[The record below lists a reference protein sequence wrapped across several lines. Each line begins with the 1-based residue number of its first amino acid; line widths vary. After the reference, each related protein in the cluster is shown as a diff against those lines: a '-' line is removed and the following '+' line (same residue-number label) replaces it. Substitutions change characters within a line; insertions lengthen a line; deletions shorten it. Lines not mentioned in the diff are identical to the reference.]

1 MEGLMNHKEVANRVA
16 KALGEDNLVA
26 AAHCATRLRL
36 VVKDTAKIDQVALD
50 DDPDLKGTFEANGQ
64 YQIIVGPGDVN
75 TVYKE
80 LVAITGVGEVS
91 KDELKEVAG
100 KETNPV
106 MKLIKV
112 LSDIFVPLIPALV
125 AGGLLMALNNV
136 LTGAGLFGPQSVVE
150 MYPGIKGFAEIV
162 NLMASAPFAFL
173 PILIGFSA
181 TKRFGGNPYLGA
193 AAGMML
199 VMPSLVNGYGVA
211 EALASHK
218 MPYWDVF
225 GFKIAQAGYQ
235 GQVLPVIGVAWI
247 LATLEKFFHKHL
259 KNAIDFTFTPMLA
272 VIITGFVT
280 FAVVGPVLRTVSN
293 GMTDGLVWLVNT
305 LGGFGYGI
313 FGSVYSAIVLTGLH
327 QSFPAIETTLLADIA
342 KTGGDF
348 IFPIAAAANVAQG
361 AATFAIFF
369 LTKNE
374 KQKAL
379 ASSSAF
385 SAMLGITEPAMFGVN
400 LKLKFPFFI
409 ALGASGIASAFMGFL
424 GVRGA
429 SLGPAGVIGFIAI
442 KAGSHMMFMV
452 GILISFVLAFVATY
466 IYGKNRMAVP
476 ANAET
481 QDTTAQDINTVQ
493 EHATILDEELVA
505 PVAGAAIQLSET
517 KDPVFSSGLM
527 GNGLAIEPTV
537 GEIYAPADGTLT
549 VTNNS
554 KHAYGLLT
562 NKGAEVLLHIGIDT
576 VQMDGDGFETN
587 VNQGQVVKKGDL
599 LGTFDI
605 QKIKD
610 RGYEATVMVIV
621 TNTTSFAQVQG
632 IDNQDVVVGQT
643 IIGTTAPTS
652 DNA

>member
-1 MEGLMNHKEVANRVA
+1 MDHKEVAKRVA
-16 KALGEDNLVA
+16 AALGEDNLVA

-36 VVKDTAKIDQVALD
+36 VVKDTANIDQAALD
-50 DDPDLKGTFEANGQ
+50 DDADLKGTFEANGQ

-91 KDELKEVAG
+91 KDELKDVANT
-100 KETNPV
+100 ETNPL

-136 LTGAGLFGPQSVVE
+136 LTSQGLFGPQSIVE
-150 MYPGIKGFAEIV
+150 MVPGLHGFAEIV

-211 EALASHK
+211 EAIASNK

-280 FAVVGPVLRTVSN
+280 FAVVGPVLRGISN

-305 LGGFGYGI
+305 LGGVGYGI
-313 FGSVYSAIVLTGLH
+313 FGLGYSAIVLTGLH
-327 QSFPAIETTLLADIA
+327 QSFPAIETSLLADIA

-374 KQKAL
+374 KQKGL

-409 ALGASGIASAFMGFL
+409 GLGAAGIASTIMGFA
-424 GVRGA
+424 GVRGV
-429 SLGPAGVIGFIAI
+429 SLGPAGIIGFIAI
-442 KAGSHMMFMV
+442 KPASIPMFML
-452 GILISFVLAFVATY
+452 GIAVSFVLAFLATY
-466 IYGKNRMAVP
+466 IYGKGRMDVP
-476 ANAET
+476 ANVAT
-481 QDTTAQDINTVQ
+481 TGTTAQDINIVKTSEGVL
-493 EHATILDEELVA
+493 AEELFA
-505 PVAGAAIQLSET
+505 PVTGQAIQLSET
-517 KDPVFSSGLM
+517 KDQVFSSGLM
-527 GNGLAIEPTV
+527 GKGIAIEPTV

-549 VTNNS
+549 VTNDS

-562 NKGAEVLLHIGIDT
+562 ANGAEVLLHIGIDT
-576 VQMDGDGFETN
+576 VQMAGDGFSTQ
-587 VNQGQVVKKGDL
+587 VKQGQVVKKGDL
-599 LGTFDI
+599 LGTFNID
-605 QKIKD
+605 KIKAA
-610 RGYEATVMVIV
+610 GYEATVMVIV
-621 TNTTSFAQVQG
+621 TNTMSFAEVQG
-632 IDNQDVVVGQT
+632 IDNQTVTVGQA
-643 IIGTTAPTS
+643 IIQTTAPV
-652 DNA
+652 AK

>member
-1 MEGLMNHKEVANRVA
+1 MDHKEVAKRVA
-16 KALGEDNLVA
+16 AALGEDNLVA

-36 VVKDTAKIDQVALD
+36 VVKDTANIDQAALD
-50 DDPDLKGTFEANGQ
+50 DDADLKGTFEANGQ

-91 KDELKEVAG
+91 KDELKDVANT
-100 KETNPV
+100 ETNPL

-136 LTGAGLFGPQSVVE
+136 LTSQGLFGPQSIVE
-150 MYPGIKGFAEIV
+150 MVPGIQGFAEIV

-211 EALASHK
+211 EAIASNK

-280 FAVVGPVLRTVSN
+280 FAVVGPVLRGISN

-305 LGGFGYGI
+305 LGGVGYGI
-313 FGSVYSAIVLTGLH
+313 FGLGYSAIVLTGLH
-327 QSFPAIETTLLADIA
+327 QSFPAIETSLLADIA

-374 KQKAL
+374 KQKGL

-409 ALGASGIASAFMGFL
+409 GLGAAGIASTIMGFA
-424 GVRGA
+424 GVRGV
-429 SLGPAGVIGFIAI
+429 SLGPAGIIGFIAI
-442 KAGSHMMFMV
+442 KPASIPMFML
-452 GILISFVLAFVATY
+452 GIAVSFVLAFLATY
-466 IYGKNRMAVP
+466 IYGKGRMDVP
-476 ANAET
+476 ANVAT
-481 QDTTAQDINTVQ
+481 TGTTAQDINIVKTSEGVL
-493 EHATILDEELVA
+493 AEELFA
-505 PVAGAAIQLSET
+505 PVTGQAIQLSET
-517 KDPVFSSGLM
+517 KDQVFSSGLM
-527 GNGLAIEPTV
+527 GKGIAIEPTV

-549 VTNNS
+549 VTNDS

-562 NKGAEVLLHIGIDT
+562 TNGTEVLLHIGIDT
-576 VQMDGDGFETN
+576 VQMAGDGFSTQ
-587 VNQGQVVKKGDL
+587 VKQGQVVKKGDL
-599 LGTFDI
+599 LGTFNID
-605 QKIKD
+605 KIKAA
-610 RGYEATVMVIV
+610 GYEATVMVIV
-621 TNTTSFAQVQG
+621 TNTMSFAEVQG
-632 IDNQDVVVGQT
+632 IDNQTVTVGQA
-643 IIGTTAPTS
+643 IIQTTAPV
-652 DNA
+652 AK

>member
-1 MEGLMNHKEVANRVA
+1 MDHKEVAKRVA
-16 KALGEDNLVA
+16 AALGEDNLIA

-36 VVKDTAKIDQVALD
+36 VVKDTANIDQAALD
-50 DDPDLKGTFEANGQ
+50 DDADLKGTFEANGQ

-91 KDELKEVAG
+91 KDELKDVANT
-100 KETNPV
+100 ETNPL

-136 LTGAGLFGPQSVVE
+136 LTGQGLFGPQSIVE
-150 MYPGIKGFAEIV
+150 MVPGIQGFAEIV

-199 VMPSLVNGYGVA
+199 VMPSLVNGYGVL
-211 EALASHK
+211 EAIASNK

-280 FAVVGPVLRTVSN
+280 FAVVGPVLRGISN

-305 LGGFGYGI
+305 LGGVGYGI
-313 FGSVYSAIVLTGLH
+313 FGLGYSAIVLTGLH
-327 QSFPAIETTLLADIA
+327 QSFPAIETSLLADIA

-374 KQKAL
+374 KQKGL

-409 ALGASGIASAFMGFL
+409 GLGAAGIASTIMGFA
-424 GVRGA
+424 GVRGV
-429 SLGPAGVIGFIAI
+429 SLGPAGIIGFIAI
-442 KAGSHMMFMV
+442 KPASIPMFML
-452 GILISFVLAFVATY
+452 GIAVSFVLAFLATY
-466 IYGKNRMAVP
+466 IYGKGRMDVP
-476 ANAET
+476 ANVAT
-481 QDTTAQDINTVQ
+481 TGTTAQDINIVKTSEGVL
-493 EHATILDEELVA
+493 AEELFA
-505 PVAGAAIQLSET
+505 PVTGQAIQLSET
-517 KDPVFSSGLM
+517 KDQVFSSGLM
-527 GNGLAIEPTV
+527 GKGIAIEPTV

-549 VTNNS
+549 VTNDS

-562 NKGAEVLLHIGIDT
+562 ANGAEVLLHIGIDT
-576 VQMDGDGFETN
+576 VQMAGDGFSTQ
-587 VNQGQVVKKGDL
+587 VKQGQVVKKGDL
-599 LGTFDI
+599 LGTFNID
-605 QKIKD
+605 KIKAA
-610 RGYEATVMVIV
+610 GYEATVMVIV
-621 TNTTSFAQVQG
+621 TNTMSFAEVQG
-632 IDNQDVVVGQT
+632 IDNQTVTVGQA
-643 IIGTTAPTS
+643 IIQTTAPV
-652 DNA
+652 AK

>member
-1 MEGLMNHKEVANRVA
+1 MDHKEVAKRVA
-16 KALGEDNLVA
+16 AALGEDNLIA

-36 VVKDTAKIDQVALD
+36 VVKDTAKIDQAALD
-50 DDPDLKGTFEANGQ
+50 DDADLKGTFEANGQ

-91 KDELKEVAG
+91 KDELKDVADT
-100 KETNPV
+100 ETNPI
-106 MKLIKV
+106 MKLIKI

-136 LTGAGLFGPQSVVE
+136 LTGQGLFGPQSIVE
-150 MYPGIKGFAEIV
+150 MVPGIKGFAEIV

-211 EALASHK
+211 EAIATNK

-225 GFKIAQAGYQ
+225 GFQIAQAGYQ

-305 LGGFGYGI
+305 LGGVGYGI
-313 FGSVYSAIVLTGLH
+313 FGLGYSAIVLTGLH
-327 QSFPAIETTLLADIA
+327 QSFPAIETSLLADIA

-374 KQKAL
+374 KQKGL

-409 ALGASGIASAFMGFL
+409 GLGAAGIASTIMGFS
-424 GVRGA
+424 GVRGV
-429 SLGPAGVIGFIAI
+429 SLGPAGIIGFIAI
-442 KAGSHMMFMV
+442 KPASIPMFML
-452 GILISFVLAFVATY
+452 GIVVSFVLAFLATY
-466 IYGKNRMAVP
+466 VYGRGRMDVP
-476 ANAET
+476 ANVAST
-481 QDTTAQDINTVQ
+481 GTTAQEINIVKTSEGVS
-493 EHATILDEELVA
+493 DEALYA
-505 PVAGAAIQLSET
+505 PLTGQAIQLSET
-517 KDPVFSSGLM
+517 KDQVFSSELM
-527 GNGLAIEPTV
+527 GKGIAIEPTI

-549 VTNNS
+549 VTNDS

-562 NKGAEVLLHIGIDT
+562 NNGAEVLLHIGIDT
-576 VQMDGDGFETN
+576 VQMAGEGFSTQ
-587 VNQGQVVKKGDL
+587 VKQGQVVKKGDL

-605 QKIKD
+605 SKIKAA
-610 RGYEATVMVIV
+610 GYEATVMIIV
-621 TNTTSFAQVQG
+621 TNTMSFAEVQG
-632 IDNQDVVVGQT
+632 IDNQTVTVGQAV
-643 IIGTTAPTS
+643 IQTTAPVTK
-652 DNA
+652 

>member
-1 MEGLMNHKEVANRVA
+1 MDHKEVAKRVA
-16 KALGEDNLVA
+16 AALGEDNLIA

-36 VVKDTAKIDQVALD
+36 VVKDTAKIDQAALD
-50 DDPDLKGTFEANGQ
+50 DDADLKGTFEANGQ

-91 KDELKEVAG
+91 KDELKDVADT
-100 KETNPV
+100 ETNPI
-106 MKLIKV
+106 MKLIKI

-136 LTGAGLFGPQSVVE
+136 LTGQGLFGPQSIVE
-150 MYPGIKGFAEIV
+150 MVPGIKGFAEIV

-211 EALASHK
+211 EAIATNK

-225 GFKIAQAGYQ
+225 GFQIAQAGYQ

-305 LGGFGYGI
+305 LGGVGYGI
-313 FGSVYSAIVLTGLH
+313 FGLGYSAIVLTGLH
-327 QSFPAIETTLLADIA
+327 QSFPAIETSLLADIA

-374 KQKAL
+374 KQKGL

-409 ALGASGIASAFMGFL
+409 GLGAAGIASTIMGFA
-424 GVRGA
+424 GVRGV
-429 SLGPAGVIGFIAI
+429 SLGPAGIIGFIAI
-442 KAGSHMMFMV
+442 KPASIPMFML
-452 GILISFVLAFVATY
+452 GIVVSFVLAFLATY
-466 IYGKNRMAVP
+466 VYGRGRMDVP
-476 ANAET
+476 ANVAST
-481 QDTTAQDINTVQ
+481 GTTAQEINIVKTSEGVS
-493 EHATILDEELVA
+493 DEALYA
-505 PVAGAAIQLSET
+505 PVTGQAIQLSET
-517 KDPVFSSGLM
+517 KDQVFSSELM
-527 GNGLAIEPTV
+527 GKGIAIEPTI

-549 VTNNS
+549 VTNDS

-562 NKGAEVLLHIGIDT
+562 NNGAEVLLHIGIDT
-576 VQMDGDGFETN
+576 VQMAGEGFSTQ
-587 VNQGQVVKKGDL
+587 VKQGQVVKKGDL

-605 QKIKD
+605 SKIKAA
-610 RGYEATVMVIV
+610 GYEATVMIIV
-621 TNTTSFAQVQG
+621 TNTMSFAEIQG
-632 IDNQDVVVGQT
+632 IDNQTVTVGQAV
-643 IIGTTAPTS
+643 IQTTAPVTK
-652 DNA
+652 

>member
-1 MEGLMNHKEVANRVA
+1 MDHKEVAKRVA
-16 KALGEDNLVA
+16 AALGEDNLIA

-36 VVKDTAKIDQVALD
+36 VVKDTAKIDQATLD
-50 DDPDLKGTFEANGQ
+50 DDADLKGTFEANGQ

-91 KDELKEVAG
+91 KDELKDVADT
-100 KETNPV
+100 ETNPI
-106 MKLIKV
+106 MKLIKI

-136 LTGAGLFGPQSVVE
+136 LTGQGLFGPQSIVE
-150 MYPGIKGFAEIV
+150 MVPGIKGFAEIV

-211 EALASHK
+211 EAIATNK

-225 GFKIAQAGYQ
+225 GFQIAQAGYQ

-305 LGGFGYGI
+305 LGGVGYGI
-313 FGSVYSAIVLTGLH
+313 FGLGYSAIVLTGLH
-327 QSFPAIETTLLADIA
+327 QSFPAIETSLLADIA

-374 KQKAL
+374 KQKGL

-409 ALGASGIASAFMGFL
+409 GLGAAGIASTIMGFA
-424 GVRGA
+424 GVRGV
-429 SLGPAGVIGFIAI
+429 SLGPAGIIGFIAI
-442 KAGSHMMFMV
+442 KPASIPMFML
-452 GILISFVLAFVATY
+452 GIVVSFVLAFLATY
-466 IYGKNRMAVP
+466 VYGRGRMDVP
-476 ANAET
+476 ANVAST
-481 QDTTAQDINTVQ
+481 GTTAQEINIVKTSEGVS
-493 EHATILDEELVA
+493 DEALYA
-505 PVAGAAIQLSET
+505 PVTGQAIQLSET
-517 KDPVFSSGLM
+517 KDQVFSSELM
-527 GNGLAIEPTV
+527 GKGIAIEPTI

-549 VTNNS
+549 VTNDS

-562 NKGAEVLLHIGIDT
+562 NNGAEVLLHIGIDT
-576 VQMDGDGFETN
+576 VQMAGEGFSTQ
-587 VNQGQVVKKGDL
+587 VKQGQVVKKGDL

-605 QKIKD
+605 SKIKAA
-610 RGYEATVMVIV
+610 GYEATVMIIV
-621 TNTTSFAQVQG
+621 TNTMSFAEIQG
-632 IDNQDVVVGQT
+632 IDNQTVTVGQAV
-643 IIGTTAPTS
+643 IQTTAPVTK
-652 DNA
+652 

>member
-1 MEGLMNHKEVANRVA
+1 MDHKEVAKRVA
-16 KALGEDNLVA
+16 AALGEDNLVA

-36 VVKDTAKIDQVALD
+36 VVKDTANIDQAALD
-50 DDPDLKGTFEANGQ
+50 DDADLKGTFEANGQ

-91 KDELKEVAG
+91 KDELKDVANT
-100 KETNPV
+100 ETNPL

-136 LTGAGLFGPQSVVE
+136 LTGQGLFGPQSIVE
-150 MYPGIKGFAEIV
+150 MVPGIQGFAEIV

-211 EALASHK
+211 EAIASNK

-280 FAVVGPVLRTVSN
+280 FAVVGPVLRGISN

-305 LGGFGYGI
+305 LGGVGYGI
-313 FGSVYSAIVLTGLH
+313 FGLGYSAIVLTGLH
-327 QSFPAIETTLLADIA
+327 QSFPAIETSLLADIA

-374 KQKAL
+374 KQKGL
-379 ASSSAF
+379 ASYSAF

-409 ALGASGIASAFMGFL
+409 GLGAAGIASTIMGFA
-424 GVRGA
+424 GVRGV
-429 SLGPAGVIGFIAI
+429 SLGPAGIIGFIAI
-442 KAGSHMMFMV
+442 KPASIPMFML
-452 GILISFVLAFVATY
+452 GIAVSFVLAFLATY
-466 IYGKNRMAVP
+466 IYGKGRMDVP
-476 ANAET
+476 ANVAT
-481 QDTTAQDINTVQ
+481 TGTTAQDINIVKTSEGVL
-493 EHATILDEELVA
+493 AEELFA
-505 PVAGAAIQLSET
+505 PVTGQAIQLSET
-517 KDPVFSSGLM
+517 KDQVFSSGLM
-527 GNGLAIEPTV
+527 GKGIAIEPTV

-549 VTNNS
+549 VTNDS

-562 NKGAEVLLHIGIDT
+562 ANGAEVLLHIGIDT
-576 VQMDGDGFETN
+576 VQMAGDGFSTQ
-587 VNQGQVVKKGDL
+587 VKQGQVVKKGDL
-599 LGTFDI
+599 LGTFNID
-605 QKIKD
+605 KIKAA
-610 RGYEATVMVIV
+610 GYEATVMVIV
-621 TNTTSFAQVQG
+621 TNTMSFAEVQG
-632 IDNQDVVVGQT
+632 IDNQTVTVGQA
-643 IIGTTAPTS
+643 IIQTTAPV
-652 DNA
+652 AK

>member
-1 MEGLMNHKEVANRVA
+1 MDHKEVAKRVA
-16 KALGEDNLVA
+16 AALGEDNLVA

-36 VVKDTAKIDQVALD
+36 VVKDTANIDQAALD
-50 DDPDLKGTFEANGQ
+50 DDADLKGTFEANGQ

-91 KDELKEVAG
+91 KDELKDVANT
-100 KETNPV
+100 ETNPL

-136 LTGAGLFGPQSVVE
+136 LTSQGLFGPQSIVE
-150 MYPGIKGFAEIV
+150 MVPGIQGFAEIV

-199 VMPSLVNGYGVA
+199 VMPSLVNGYGVL
-211 EALASHK
+211 EAIASNK

-280 FAVVGPVLRTVSN
+280 FAVVGPVLRGISN

-305 LGGFGYGI
+305 LGGVGYGI
-313 FGSVYSAIVLTGLH
+313 FGLGYSAIVLTGLH
-327 QSFPAIETTLLADIA
+327 QSFPAIETSLLADIA

-374 KQKAL
+374 KQKGL

-409 ALGASGIASAFMGFL
+409 GLGAAGIASTIMGFA
-424 GVRGA
+424 GVRGV
-429 SLGPAGVIGFIAI
+429 SLGPAGIIGFIAI
-442 KAGSHMMFMV
+442 KPASIPMFML
-452 GILISFVLAFVATY
+452 GIAVSFVLAFLATY
-466 IYGKNRMAVP
+466 IYGKGRMDVP
-476 ANAET
+476 ANVAT
-481 QDTTAQDINTVQ
+481 TGTTAQDINIVKTSEGVL
-493 EHATILDEELVA
+493 AEELFA
-505 PVAGAAIQLSET
+505 PVTGQAIQLSET
-517 KDPVFSSGLM
+517 KDQVFSSGLM
-527 GNGLAIEPTV
+527 GKGIAIEPTV

-549 VTNNS
+549 VTNDS

-562 NKGAEVLLHIGIDT
+562 TNGAEVLLHIGIDT
-576 VQMDGDGFETN
+576 VQMAGDGFSTQ
-587 VNQGQVVKKGDL
+587 VKQGQVVKKGDL
-599 LGTFDI
+599 LGTFNID
-605 QKIKD
+605 KIKAA
-610 RGYEATVMVIV
+610 GYEATVMVIV
-621 TNTTSFAQVQG
+621 TNTMSFAEVQG
-632 IDNQDVVVGQT
+632 IDNQTVTVGQA
-643 IIGTTAPTS
+643 IIQTTAPV
-652 DNA
+652 AK

>member
-1 MEGLMNHKEVANRVA
+1 MDHKEVAKRVA
-16 KALGEDNLVA
+16 AALGEDNLVA

-36 VVKDTAKIDQVALD
+36 VVKDTANIDQAALD
-50 DDPDLKGTFEANGQ
+50 DDADLKGTFEANGQ

-91 KDELKEVAG
+91 KDELKDVANT
-100 KETNPV
+100 ETNPL

-136 LTGAGLFGPQSVVE
+136 LTGQGLFGPQSIVE
-150 MYPGIKGFAEIV
+150 MVPGIQGFAEIV

-211 EALASHK
+211 EAIASNK

-280 FAVVGPVLRTVSN
+280 FAVVGPVLRGISN

-305 LGGFGYGI
+305 LGGVGYGI
-313 FGSVYSAIVLTGLH
+313 FGLGYSAIVLTGLH
-327 QSFPAIETTLLADIA
+327 QSFPAIETSLLADIA

-374 KQKAL
+374 KQKGL

-409 ALGASGIASAFMGFL
+409 GLGAAGIASTIMGFA
-424 GVRGA
+424 GVRGV
-429 SLGPAGVIGFIAI
+429 SLGPAGIIGFIAI
-442 KAGSHMMFMV
+442 KPASIPMFML
-452 GILISFVLAFVATY
+452 GIAVSFVLAFLATY
-466 IYGKNRMAVP
+466 IYGKGRMDVP
-476 ANAET
+476 ANVAT
-481 QDTTAQDINTVQ
+481 TGTTAQDINIVKTSEGVL
-493 EHATILDEELVA
+493 AEELFA
-505 PVAGAAIQLSET
+505 PVTGQAIQLSET
-517 KDPVFSSGLM
+517 KDQVFSSGLM
-527 GNGLAIEPTV
+527 GKGIAIEPTV
-537 GEIYAPADGTLT
+537 GEIYAPADGILT
-549 VTNNS
+549 VTNDS

-562 NKGAEVLLHIGIDT
+562 TNGAEVLLHIGIDT
-576 VQMDGDGFETN
+576 VQMAGDGFSTQ
-587 VNQGQVVKKGDL
+587 VKQGQVVKKGDL
-599 LGTFDI
+599 LGTFNID
-605 QKIKD
+605 KIKAA
-610 RGYEATVMVIV
+610 GYEATVMVIV
-621 TNTTSFAQVQG
+621 TNTMSFAEVQG
-632 IDNQDVVVGQT
+632 IDNQTVTVGQA
-643 IIGTTAPTS
+643 IIQTTAPV
-652 DNA
+652 AK

>member
-1 MEGLMNHKEVANRVA
+1 MDHKEVAKRVA
-16 KALGEDNLVA
+16 TALGEDNLIA

-36 VVKDTAKIDQVALD
+36 VVKDTAKIDQAALD
-50 DDPDLKGTFEANGQ
+50 DDADLKGTFEANGQ

-91 KDELKEVAG
+91 KDELKDVADT
-100 KETNPV
+100 ETNPI
-106 MKLIKV
+106 MKLIKI

-136 LTGAGLFGPQSVVE
+136 LTGQGLFGPQSIVE
-150 MYPGIKGFAEIV
+150 MVPGIKGFAEIV

-211 EALASHK
+211 EAIATNK

-225 GFKIAQAGYQ
+225 GFQIAQAGYQ

-305 LGGFGYGI
+305 LGGVGYGI
-313 FGSVYSAIVLTGLH
+313 FGLGYSAIVLTGLH
-327 QSFPAIETTLLADIA
+327 QSFPAIETSLLADIA

-374 KQKAL
+374 KQKGL

-409 ALGASGIASAFMGFL
+409 GLGAAGIASTIMGFS
-424 GVRGA
+424 GVRGV
-429 SLGPAGVIGFIAI
+429 SLGPAGIIGFIAI
-442 KAGSHMMFMV
+442 KPASIPMFML
-452 GILISFVLAFVATY
+452 GIVVSFVLAFLATY
-466 IYGKNRMAVP
+466 VYGRGRMDVP
-476 ANAET
+476 ANVAST
-481 QDTTAQDINTVQ
+481 GTTAQEINIVKTSEGVS
-493 EHATILDEELVA
+493 DEALYA
-505 PVAGAAIQLSET
+505 PVTGQAIQLSET
-517 KDPVFSSGLM
+517 KDQVFSSELM
-527 GNGLAIEPTV
+527 GKGIAIEPTI

-549 VTNNS
+549 VTNDS

-562 NKGAEVLLHIGIDT
+562 NNGAEVLLHIGIDT
-576 VQMDGDGFETN
+576 VQMAGEGFSTQ
-587 VNQGQVVKKGDL
+587 VKQGQVVKKGDL

-605 QKIKD
+605 SKIKAA
-610 RGYEATVMVIV
+610 GYEATVMIIV
-621 TNTTSFAQVQG
+621 TNTMSFAEVQG
-632 IDNQDVVVGQT
+632 IDNQTVTVGQAV
-643 IIGTTAPTS
+643 IQTTAPVTK
-652 DNA
+652 

>member
-1 MEGLMNHKEVANRVA
+1 MDHKEVAKRVA
-16 KALGEDNLVA
+16 AALGEDNLIA

-36 VVKDTAKIDQVALD
+36 VVKDTAKIDQAALD
-50 DDPDLKGTFEANGQ
+50 DDADLKGTFEANGQ

-91 KDELKEVAG
+91 KDELKDVADT
-100 KETNPV
+100 ETNPI
-106 MKLIKV
+106 MKLIKI

-136 LTGAGLFGPQSVVE
+136 LTGQGLFGPQSIVE
-150 MYPGIKGFAEIV
+150 MVPGIKGFAEIV

-211 EALASHK
+211 EAIATNK

-225 GFKIAQAGYQ
+225 GFQIAQAGYQ

-305 LGGFGYGI
+305 LGGVGYGI
-313 FGSVYSAIVLTGLH
+313 FGLGYSAIVLTGLH
-327 QSFPAIETTLLADIA
+327 QSFPAIETSLLADIA

-374 KQKAL
+374 KQKGL

-409 ALGASGIASAFMGFL
+409 GLGAAGIASTIMGFA
-424 GVRGA
+424 GVRGV
-429 SLGPAGVIGFIAI
+429 SLGPAGIIGFIAI
-442 KAGSHMMFMV
+442 KPASIPMFML
-452 GILISFVLAFVATY
+452 GIVVSFVLAFLATY
-466 IYGKNRMAVP
+466 VYGRGRMDVP
-476 ANAET
+476 ANVAST
-481 QDTTAQDINTVQ
+481 GTTAQEINIVKTSEGVS
-493 EHATILDEELVA
+493 DEALYA
-505 PVAGAAIQLSET
+505 PVTGQAIQLSET
-517 KDPVFSSGLM
+517 KDQVFSSELM
-527 GNGLAIEPTV
+527 GKGIAIEPTI
-537 GEIYAPADGTLT
+537 GEIYAPADGILT
-549 VTNNS
+549 VTNDS

-562 NKGAEVLLHIGIDT
+562 NNGAEVLLHIGIDT
-576 VQMDGDGFETN
+576 VQMAGEGFSTQ
-587 VNQGQVVKKGDL
+587 VKQGQVVKKGDL

-605 QKIKD
+605 SKIKAA
-610 RGYEATVMVIV
+610 GYEATVMIIV
-621 TNTTSFAQVQG
+621 TNTMSFAEVQG
-632 IDNQDVVVGQT
+632 IDNQTVTVGQAV
-643 IIGTTAPTS
+643 IQTTAPVTK
-652 DNA
+652 

>member
-1 MEGLMNHKEVANRVA
+1 MDHKEVAKRVA
-16 KALGEDNLVA
+16 AALGEDNLIA

-36 VVKDTAKIDQVALD
+36 VVKDTAKIDQAALD
-50 DDPDLKGTFEANGQ
+50 DDADLKGTFEANGQ

-91 KDELKEVAG
+91 KDELKDVADT
-100 KETNPV
+100 ETNPI
-106 MKLIKV
+106 MKLIKI

-136 LTGAGLFGPQSVVE
+136 LTGQGLFGPQSIVE
-150 MYPGIKGFAEIV
+150 MVPGIKGFAEIV
-162 NLMASAPFAFL
+162 NLMASVPFAFL

-211 EALASHK
+211 EAIATNK

-225 GFKIAQAGYQ
+225 GFQIAQAGYQ

-305 LGGFGYGI
+305 LGGVGYGI
-313 FGSVYSAIVLTGLH
+313 FGLGYSAIVLTGLH
-327 QSFPAIETTLLADIA
+327 QSFPAIETSLLADIA

-374 KQKAL
+374 KQKGL

-409 ALGASGIASAFMGFL
+409 GLGAAGIASTIMGFA
-424 GVRGA
+424 GVRGV
-429 SLGPAGVIGFIAI
+429 SLGPVGIIGFIAI
-442 KAGSHMMFMV
+442 KPASIPMFML
-452 GILISFVLAFVATY
+452 GIVVSFVLAFLATY
-466 IYGKNRMAVP
+466 VYGRGRMDVP
-476 ANAET
+476 ANVAST
-481 QDTTAQDINTVQ
+481 GTTAQEINIVKTSEGVS
-493 EHATILDEELVA
+493 DEALYA
-505 PVAGAAIQLSET
+505 PVTGQAIQLSET
-517 KDPVFSSGLM
+517 KDQVFSSELM
-527 GNGLAIEPTV
+527 GKGIAIEPTI
-537 GEIYAPADGTLT
+537 GEIYAPADGTLI
-549 VTNNS
+549 VTNDS
-554 KHAYGLLT
+554 KHAYGFLT
-562 NKGAEVLLHIGIDT
+562 NNGAEVLLHIGIDT
-576 VQMDGDGFETN
+576 VQMAGEGFSTQ
-587 VNQGQVVKKGDL
+587 VKQGQVVKKGDL

-605 QKIKD
+605 SKIKAD
-610 RGYEATVMVIV
+610 GYEATVMVIV
-621 TNTTSFAQVQG
+621 TNTMSFAEVQG
-632 IDNQDVVVGQT
+632 IDNQTVTVGQAV
-643 IIGTTAPTS
+643 IQTTAPVTK
-652 DNA
+652 

>member
-1 MEGLMNHKEVANRVA
+1 MDHKEVAKRVA
-16 KALGEDNLVA
+16 AALGEDNLVA
-26 AAHCATRLRL
+26 AAHSATRLRL
-36 VVKDTAKIDQVALD
+36 VVKDTANIDQAALD
-50 DDPDLKGTFEANGQ
+50 DDADLKGTFEANGQ

-91 KDELKEVAG
+91 KDELKDVANT
-100 KETNPV
+100 ETNPL

-136 LTGAGLFGPQSVVE
+136 LTGQGLFGPQSIVE
-150 MYPGIKGFAEIV
+150 MVPGIQGFAEIV

-211 EALASHK
+211 EAIASNK

-280 FAVVGPVLRTVSN
+280 FAVVGPVLRGISN

-305 LGGFGYGI
+305 LGGVGYGI
-313 FGSVYSAIVLTGLH
+313 FGLGYSAIVLTGLH
-327 QSFPAIETTLLADIA
+327 QSFPAIETSLLADIA

-374 KQKAL
+374 KQKGL

-409 ALGASGIASAFMGFL
+409 GLGAAGIASTIMGFA
-424 GVRGA
+424 GVRGV
-429 SLGPAGVIGFIAI
+429 SLGPAGIIGFIAI
-442 KAGSHMMFMV
+442 KPASIPMFML
-452 GILISFVLAFVATY
+452 GIAVSFVLAFLATY
-466 IYGKNRMAVP
+466 IYGKGRMDVP
-476 ANAET
+476 ANVAT
-481 QDTTAQDINTVQ
+481 TGTTAQDINIVKTSEGVL
-493 EHATILDEELVA
+493 AEELFA
-505 PVAGAAIQLSET
+505 PVTGQAIQLSET
-517 KDPVFSSGLM
+517 KDQVFSSGLM
-527 GNGLAIEPTV
+527 GKGIAIEPTV

-549 VTNNS
+549 VTNDS

-562 NKGAEVLLHIGIDT
+562 ANGAEVLLHIGIDT
-576 VQMDGDGFETN
+576 VQMAGDGFSTQ
-587 VNQGQVVKKGDL
+587 VKQGQVVKKGDL
-599 LGTFDI
+599 LGTFNID
-605 QKIKD
+605 KIKAA
-610 RGYEATVMVIV
+610 GYEATVMVIV
-621 TNTTSFAQVQG
+621 TNTMSFAEVQG
-632 IDNQDVVVGQT
+632 IDNQTVTVGQA
-643 IIGTTAPTS
+643 IIQTTAPV
-652 DNA
+652 AK

>member
-1 MEGLMNHKEVANRVA
+1 MDHKEVAKRVA
-16 KALGEDNLVA
+16 AALGEDNLVA

-36 VVKDTAKIDQVALD
+36 VVKDTANIDQAALD
-50 DDPDLKGTFEANGQ
+50 DDADLKGTFEANGQ

-91 KDELKEVAG
+91 KDELKDVANT
-100 KETNPV
+100 ETNPL

-112 LSDIFVPLIPALV
+112 LSDIFVPLIPALL

-136 LTGAGLFGPQSVVE
+136 LTGQGLFGPQSIVE
-150 MYPGIKGFAEIV
+150 MVPGIQGFAEIV

-211 EALASHK
+211 EAIASNK

-280 FAVVGPVLRTVSN
+280 FAVVGPVLRGISN

-305 LGGFGYGI
+305 LGGVGYGI
-313 FGSVYSAIVLTGLH
+313 FGLGYSAIVLTGLH
-327 QSFPAIETTLLADIA
+327 QSFPAIETSLLADIA

-374 KQKAL
+374 KHKGL

-409 ALGASGIASAFMGFL
+409 GLGAAGIASTIMGFA
-424 GVRGA
+424 GVRGV
-429 SLGPAGVIGFIAI
+429 SLGPAGIIGFIAI
-442 KAGSHMMFMV
+442 KPASIPMFML
-452 GILISFVLAFVATY
+452 GIAVSFVLAFLATY
-466 IYGKNRMAVP
+466 IYGKGRMDVP
-476 ANAET
+476 ANVAT
-481 QDTTAQDINTVQ
+481 TGTTAQDINIVKTSEGVL
-493 EHATILDEELVA
+493 AEELFA
-505 PVAGAAIQLSET
+505 PVTGQAIQLSET
-517 KDPVFSSGLM
+517 KDQVFSSGLM
-527 GNGLAIEPTV
+527 GKGIAIEPTV

-549 VTNNS
+549 VTNDS

-562 NKGAEVLLHIGIDT
+562 ANGAEVLLHIGIDT
-576 VQMDGDGFETN
+576 VQMAGDGFSTQ
-587 VNQGQVVKKGDL
+587 VKQGQVVKKGDL
-599 LGTFDI
+599 LGTFNID
-605 QKIKD
+605 KIKAA
-610 RGYEATVMVIV
+610 GYEATVMVIV
-621 TNTTSFAQVQG
+621 TNTMSFAEVQG
-632 IDNQDVVVGQT
+632 IDNQTVTVGQA
-643 IIGTTAPTS
+643 IIQTTAPV
-652 DNA
+652 AK

>member
-1 MEGLMNHKEVANRVA
+1 MDHKEVARRVA
-16 KALGEDNLVA
+16 AALGEDNLVA

-36 VVKDTAKIDQVALD
+36 VVKDTANIDQAALD
-50 DDPDLKGTFEANGQ
+50 DDADLKGTFEANGQ

-91 KDELKEVAG
+91 KDELKDVANT
-100 KETNPV
+100 ETNPL

-136 LTGAGLFGPQSVVE
+136 LTGQGLFGPQSIVE
-150 MYPGIKGFAEIV
+150 MVPGIQGFAEIV

-211 EALASHK
+211 EAIASNK

-280 FAVVGPVLRTVSN
+280 FAVVGPVLRGISN

-305 LGGFGYGI
+305 LGGVGYGI
-313 FGSVYSAIVLTGLH
+313 FGLGYSAIVLTGLH
-327 QSFPAIETTLLADIA
+327 QSFPAIETSLLADIA

-374 KQKAL
+374 KQKGL

-409 ALGASGIASAFMGFL
+409 GLGAAGIASTIMGFA
-424 GVRGA
+424 GVRGV
-429 SLGPAGVIGFIAI
+429 SLGPAGIIGFIAI
-442 KAGSHMMFMV
+442 KPASIPMFML
-452 GILISFVLAFVATY
+452 GIAVSFVLAFLATY
-466 IYGKNRMAVP
+466 IYGKGRMDVP
-476 ANAET
+476 ANVAT
-481 QDTTAQDINTVQ
+481 TGTTAQDINIVKTSEGVL
-493 EHATILDEELVA
+493 AEELFA
-505 PVAGAAIQLSET
+505 PVTGQAIQLSET
-517 KDPVFSSGLM
+517 KDQVFSSGLM
-527 GNGLAIEPTV
+527 GKGIAIEPTV

-549 VTNNS
+549 VTNDS

-562 NKGAEVLLHIGIDT
+562 ANGAEVLLHIGIDT
-576 VQMDGDGFETN
+576 VQMAGDGFSTQ
-587 VNQGQVVKKGDL
+587 VKQGQVVKKGDL
-599 LGTFDI
+599 LGTFNID
-605 QKIKD
+605 KIKAA
-610 RGYEATVMVIV
+610 GYEATVMVIV
-621 TNTTSFAQVQG
+621 TNTMSFAEVQG
-632 IDNQDVVVGQT
+632 IDNQTVTVGQA
-643 IIGTTAPTS
+643 IIQTTAPV
-652 DNA
+652 AK

>member
-1 MEGLMNHKEVANRVA
+1 MDHKEVAKRVA
-16 KALGEDNLVA
+16 AALGEDNLIA

-36 VVKDTAKIDQVALD
+36 VVKDTAKIDQAALD
-50 DDPDLKGTFEANGQ
+50 DDADLKGTFEANGQ

-91 KDELKEVAG
+91 KDELKDVADT
-100 KETNPV
+100 ETNPI
-106 MKLIKV
+106 MKLIKI

-136 LTGAGLFGPQSVVE
+136 LTGQGLFGPQSIVE
-150 MYPGIKGFAEIV
+150 MVPGIKGFAEIV

-211 EALASHK
+211 EAIATNK

-225 GFKIAQAGYQ
+225 GFQIAQAGYQ

-305 LGGFGYGI
+305 LGGVGYGI
-313 FGSVYSAIVLTGLH
+313 FGLGYSAIVLTGLH
-327 QSFPAIETTLLADIA
+327 QSFPAIETSLLADIA

-374 KQKAL
+374 KQKGL

-409 ALGASGIASAFMGFL
+409 GLGAAGIASTIMGFA
-424 GVRGA
+424 GVRGV
-429 SLGPAGVIGFIAI
+429 SLGPAGIIGFIAI
-442 KAGSHMMFMV
+442 KPASIPMFML
-452 GILISFVLAFVATY
+452 GIVVSFVLAFLATY
-466 IYGKNRMAVP
+466 VYGRGRMDVP
-476 ANAET
+476 ANVAST
-481 QDTTAQDINTVQ
+481 GTTAQEINIVKTSEGVS
-493 EHATILDEELVA
+493 DEALYA
-505 PVAGAAIQLSET
+505 PVTGQAIQLSET
-517 KDPVFSSGLM
+517 KDQVFSSELM
-527 GNGLAIEPTV
+527 GKGIAIEPTI

-549 VTNNS
+549 VTNDS

-562 NKGAEVLLHIGIDT
+562 NNGAEVLLHIGIDT
-576 VQMDGDGFETN
+576 VQMAGEGFSTQ
-587 VNQGQVVKKGDL
+587 VKQGQVVKKGDL

-605 QKIKD
+605 SKIKAA
-610 RGYEATVMVIV
+610 GYEATVMIIV
-621 TNTTSFAQVQG
+621 TNTMSFAEVQG
-632 IDNQDVVVGQT
+632 IDNQTVTVGQAV
-643 IIGTTAPTS
+643 IQTTAPVTK
-652 DNA
+652 

>member
-1 MEGLMNHKEVANRVA
+1 MDHKEVAKRVA
-16 KALGEDNLVA
+16 AALGEDNLVA

-36 VVKDTAKIDQVALD
+36 VVKDTANIDQAALD
-50 DDPDLKGTFEANGQ
+50 DDADLKGTFEANGQ

-91 KDELKEVAG
+91 KDELKDVANT
-100 KETNPV
+100 ETNPL

-136 LTGAGLFGPQSVVE
+136 LTGQGLFGPQSIVE
-150 MYPGIKGFAEIV
+150 MVPGIQGFAEIV

-211 EALASHK
+211 EAIASNK

-280 FAVVGPVLRTVSN
+280 FAVVGPVLRGISN

-305 LGGFGYGI
+305 LGGVGYGI
-313 FGSVYSAIVLTGLH
+313 FGLGYSAIVLTGLH
-327 QSFPAIETTLLADIA
+327 QSFPAIETSLLADIA

-374 KQKAL
+374 KQKGL

-409 ALGASGIASAFMGFL
+409 GLGAAGIASTIMGFA
-424 GVRGA
+424 GVRGV
-429 SLGPAGVIGFIAI
+429 SLGPAGIIGFIAI
-442 KAGSHMMFMV
+442 KPASIPMFML
-452 GILISFVLAFVATY
+452 GIAVSFVLAFLATY
-466 IYGKNRMAVP
+466 IYGKGRMDVP
-476 ANAET
+476 ANVAT
-481 QDTTAQDINTVQ
+481 TGTTAQDINIVKTSEGVL
-493 EHATILDEELVA
+493 AEELFA
-505 PVAGAAIQLSET
+505 PVTGQAIQLSET
-517 KDPVFSSGLM
+517 KDQVFSSGLM
-527 GNGLAIEPTV
+527 GKGIAIEPTV

-549 VTNNS
+549 VTNDS

-562 NKGAEVLLHIGIDT
+562 ANGAEVLLHIGIDT
-576 VQMDGDGFETN
+576 VQMAGDGFSTQ
-587 VNQGQVVKKGDL
+587 VKQGQVVKKGDL
-599 LGTFDI
+599 LGTFNID
-605 QKIKD
+605 KIKTA
-610 RGYEATVMVIV
+610 GYEATVMVIV
-621 TNTTSFAQVQG
+621 TNTMSFAEVQG
-632 IDNQDVVVGQT
+632 IDNQTVTVGQA
-643 IIGTTAPTS
+643 IIQTTAPV
-652 DNA
+652 AK

>member
-1 MEGLMNHKEVANRVA
+1 MDHKEVAKRVA
-16 KALGEDNLVA
+16 AALGEDNLVA

-36 VVKDTAKIDQVALD
+36 VVKDTANIDQAALD
-50 DDPDLKGTFEANGQ
+50 DDADLKGTFEANGQ

-91 KDELKEVAG
+91 KDELKDVANT
-100 KETNPV
+100 ETNPL

-136 LTGAGLFGPQSVVE
+136 LTGQGLFGPQSIVE
-150 MYPGIKGFAEIV
+150 MVPGIQGFAEIV

-211 EALASHK
+211 EAIASNK

-280 FAVVGPVLRTVSN
+280 FAVVGPVLRGISN

-305 LGGFGYGI
+305 LGGVGYGI
-313 FGSVYSAIVLTGLH
+313 FGLGYSAIVLTGLH
-327 QSFPAIETTLLADIA
+327 QSFPAIETSLLADIA

-348 IFPIAAAANVAQG
+348 IFPIAAAANVAHG

-374 KQKAL
+374 KQKGL

-409 ALGASGIASAFMGFL
+409 GLGAAGIASTIMGFA
-424 GVRGA
+424 GVRGV
-429 SLGPAGVIGFIAI
+429 SLGPAGIIGFIAI
-442 KAGSHMMFMV
+442 KPASIPMFML
-452 GILISFVLAFVATY
+452 GIAVSFVLAFLATY
-466 IYGKNRMAVP
+466 IYGKGRMDVP
-476 ANAET
+476 ANVAT
-481 QDTTAQDINTVQ
+481 TGTTAQDINIVKTSEGVL
-493 EHATILDEELVA
+493 AEELFA
-505 PVAGAAIQLSET
+505 PVTGQAIQLSET
-517 KDPVFSSGLM
+517 KDQVFSSGLM
-527 GNGLAIEPTV
+527 GKGIAIEPTV

-549 VTNNS
+549 VTNDS

-562 NKGAEVLLHIGIDT
+562 TNGAEVLLHIGIDT
-576 VQMDGDGFETN
+576 VQMAGDGFSTQ
-587 VNQGQVVKKGDL
+587 VKQGQVVKKGDL
-599 LGTFDI
+599 LGTFNID
-605 QKIKD
+605 KIKAA
-610 RGYEATVMVIV
+610 GYEATVMVIV
-621 TNTTSFAQVQG
+621 TNTMSFAEVQG
-632 IDNQDVVVGQT
+632 IDNQTVTVGQA
-643 IIGTTAPTS
+643 IIQTTAPV
-652 DNA
+652 AK

>member
-1 MEGLMNHKEVANRVA
+1 MDHKEVAKRVA
-16 KALGEDNLVA
+16 AALGEDNLVA
-26 AAHCATRLRL
+26 AAHSATRLRL
-36 VVKDTAKIDQVALD
+36 VVKDTANIDQAALD
-50 DDPDLKGTFEANGQ
+50 DDADLKGTFEANGQ

-91 KDELKEVAG
+91 KDELKDVANT
-100 KETNPV
+100 ETNPL

-136 LTGAGLFGPQSVVE
+136 LTSQGLFGPQSIVE
-150 MYPGIKGFAEIV
+150 MVPGIQGFAEIV

-211 EALASHK
+211 EAIASNK

-280 FAVVGPVLRTVSN
+280 FAVVGPVLRGISN

-305 LGGFGYGI
+305 LGGVGYGI
-313 FGSVYSAIVLTGLH
+313 FGLGYSAIVLTGLH
-327 QSFPAIETTLLADIA
+327 QSFPAIETSLLADIA

-374 KQKAL
+374 KQKGL

-409 ALGASGIASAFMGFL
+409 GLGAAGIASTIMGFA
-424 GVRGA
+424 GVRGV
-429 SLGPAGVIGFIAI
+429 SLGPAGIIGFIAI
-442 KAGSHMMFMV
+442 KPASIPMFML
-452 GILISFVLAFVATY
+452 GIAVSFVLAFLATY
-466 IYGKNRMAVP
+466 IYGKGRMDVP
-476 ANAET
+476 ANVAT
-481 QDTTAQDINTVQ
+481 TGTTAQDINIVKTSEGVL
-493 EHATILDEELVA
+493 AEELFA
-505 PVAGAAIQLSET
+505 PVTGQAIQLSET
-517 KDPVFSSGLM
+517 KDQVFSSGLM
-527 GNGLAIEPTV
+527 GKGIAIEPTV

-549 VTNNS
+549 VTNDS

-562 NKGAEVLLHIGIDT
+562 ANGAEVLLHIGIDT
-576 VQMDGDGFETN
+576 VQMAGDGFSTQ
-587 VNQGQVVKKGDL
+587 VKQGQVLKKGDL
-599 LGTFDI
+599 LGTFNID
-605 QKIKD
+605 KIKAA
-610 RGYEATVMVIV
+610 GYEATVMVIV
-621 TNTTSFAQVQG
+621 TNTMSFAEVQG
-632 IDNQDVVVGQT
+632 IDNQTVTVGQA
-643 IIGTTAPTS
+643 IIQTTAPV
-652 DNA
+652 AK

>member
-1 MEGLMNHKEVANRVA
+1 MDHKEVAKRVA
-16 KALGEDNLVA
+16 AALGEDNLVA

-36 VVKDTAKIDQVALD
+36 VVKDTANIDQAALD
-50 DDPDLKGTFEANGQ
+50 DDADLKGTFEANGQ

-91 KDELKEVAG
+91 KDELKDVANT
-100 KETNPV
+100 ETNPL

-136 LTGAGLFGPQSVVE
+136 LTGQGLFGPQSIVE
-150 MYPGIKGFAEIV
+150 MVPGIQGFAEIV

-211 EALASHK
+211 EAIASNK

-280 FAVVGPVLRTVSN
+280 FAVVGPVLRGISN

-305 LGGFGYGI
+305 LGGVGYGI
-313 FGSVYSAIVLTGLH
+313 FGLGYSAIVLTGLH
-327 QSFPAIETTLLADIA
+327 QSFPAIETSLLADIA

-374 KQKAL
+374 KQKGL

-409 ALGASGIASAFMGFL
+409 GLGAAGIASTIMGFA
-424 GVRGA
+424 GVRGV
-429 SLGPAGVIGFIAI
+429 SLGPAGIIGFIAI
-442 KAGSHMMFMV
+442 KPASIPMFML
-452 GILISFVLAFVATY
+452 GIAVSFVLAFLATY
-466 IYGKNRMAVP
+466 IYGKGRMDVP
-476 ANAET
+476 ANVAT
-481 QDTTAQDINTVQ
+481 TGTTAQDINIVKTSEGVL
-493 EHATILDEELVA
+493 AEELFA
-505 PVAGAAIQLSET
+505 PVTGQAIQLSET
-517 KDPVFSSGLM
+517 KDQVFSSGLM
-527 GNGLAIEPTV
+527 GKGIAIEPTV

-549 VTNNS
+549 VTNDS

-562 NKGAEVLLHIGIDT
+562 TNGAEVLLHIGIDT
-576 VQMDGDGFETN
+576 VQMAGDGFSTQ
-587 VNQGQVVKKGDL
+587 VKHGQVVKKGDL
-599 LGTFDI
+599 LGTFNID
-605 QKIKD
+605 KIKAA
-610 RGYEATVMVIV
+610 GYEATVMVIV
-621 TNTTSFAQVQG
+621 TNTMSFAEVQG
-632 IDNQDVVVGQT
+632 IDNQTVTVGQA
-643 IIGTTAPTS
+643 IIQTTAPV
-652 DNA
+652 AK

>member
-1 MEGLMNHKEVANRVA
+1 MDHKEVAKRVA
-16 KALGEDNLVA
+16 AALGEDNLVA

-36 VVKDTAKIDQVALD
+36 VVKDTANIDQAALD
-50 DDPDLKGTFEANGQ
+50 DDADLKGTFEANGQ

-91 KDELKEVAG
+91 KDELKDVANT
-100 KETNPV
+100 ETNPL

-136 LTGAGLFGPQSVVE
+136 LTGQGLFGPQSIVE
-150 MYPGIKGFAEIV
+150 MVPGIQGFAEIV

-211 EALASHK
+211 EAIASNK

-280 FAVVGPVLRTVSN
+280 FAVVGPVLRGISN

-305 LGGFGYGI
+305 LGGVGYGI
-313 FGSVYSAIVLTGLH
+313 FGLGYSAIVLTGLH
-327 QSFPAIETTLLADIA
+327 QSFPAIETSLLADIA

-374 KQKAL
+374 KQKGL

-409 ALGASGIASAFMGFL
+409 GLGAAGIASTIMGFA
-424 GVRGA
+424 GVRGV
-429 SLGPAGVIGFIAI
+429 SLGPAGIIGFIAI
-442 KAGSHMMFMV
+442 KPASIPMFML
-452 GILISFVLAFVATY
+452 GIAVSFVLAFLATY
-466 IYGKNRMAVP
+466 IYGKGRMDVP
-476 ANAET
+476 ANVAT
-481 QDTTAQDINTVQ
+481 TGTTAQDINIVKTSEGVL
-493 EHATILDEELVA
+493 AEELFA
-505 PVAGAAIQLSET
+505 PVTGQAIQLSET
-517 KDPVFSSGLM
+517 KDQVFSSGLM
-527 GNGLAIEPTV
+527 GKGIAIEPTV

-549 VTNNS
+549 VTNDS

-562 NKGAEVLLHIGIDT
+562 ANGAEVLLHIGIDT
-576 VQMDGDGFETN
+576 VQMAGDGFSTQ
-587 VNQGQVVKKGDL
+587 VKQGQVVKKGDL
-599 LGTFDI
+599 LGTFNID
-605 QKIKD
+605 KIKAA
-610 RGYEATVMVIV
+610 GYEATVMVIV
-621 TNTTSFAQVQG
+621 TNTMSFTEVQG
-632 IDNQDVVVGQT
+632 IDNQTVTVGQA
-643 IIGTTAPTS
+643 IIQTTAPV
-652 DNA
+652 AK

>member
-1 MEGLMNHKEVANRVA
+1 MDHKEVAKRVA
-16 KALGEDNLVA
+16 AALGEDNLVA

-36 VVKDTAKIDQVALD
+36 VVKDTANIDQAALD
-50 DDPDLKGTFEANGQ
+50 DDADLKGTFEANGQ

-91 KDELKEVAG
+91 KDELKDVANT
-100 KETNPV
+100 ETNPL

-136 LTGAGLFGPQSVVE
+136 LTGQGLFGPQSIVE
-150 MYPGIKGFAEIV
+150 MVPGIQGFAEIV

-211 EALASHK
+211 EAIASNK

-280 FAVVGPVLRTVSN
+280 FAVVGPVLRGISN

-305 LGGFGYGI
+305 LGGVGYGI
-313 FGSVYSAIVLTGLH
+313 FGLGYSAIVLTGLH
-327 QSFPAIETTLLADIA
+327 QSFPAIETSLLADIA

-374 KQKAL
+374 KQKGL

-409 ALGASGIASAFMGFL
+409 GLGAAGIASTIMGFA
-424 GVRGA
+424 GVRGV
-429 SLGPAGVIGFIAI
+429 SLGPAGIIGFIAI
-442 KAGSHMMFMV
+442 KPASIPMFML
-452 GILISFVLAFVATY
+452 GIAVSFVLAFLATY
-466 IYGKNRMAVP
+466 IYGKGRMDVP
-476 ANAET
+476 ANVATTE
-481 QDTTAQDINTVQ
+481 TTAQDINIVKTSEGVL
-493 EHATILDEELVA
+493 AEELFA
-505 PVAGAAIQLSET
+505 PVTGQAIQLSET
-517 KDPVFSSGLM
+517 KDQVFSSGLM
-527 GNGLAIEPTV
+527 GKGIAIEPTV

-549 VTNNS
+549 VTNDS

-562 NKGAEVLLHIGIDT
+562 ANGAEVLLHIGIDT
-576 VQMDGDGFETN
+576 VQMAGDGFSTQ
-587 VNQGQVVKKGDL
+587 VKQGQVVKKGDL
-599 LGTFDI
+599 LGTFNID
-605 QKIKD
+605 KIKAA
-610 RGYEATVMVIV
+610 GYEATVMVIV
-621 TNTTSFAQVQG
+621 TNTMSFAEVQG
-632 IDNQDVVVGQT
+632 IDNQTVTVGQA
-643 IIGTTAPTS
+643 IIQTTAPV
-652 DNA
+652 AK

>member
-1 MEGLMNHKEVANRVA
+1 MDHKEVAKRVA
-16 KALGEDNLVA
+16 AALGEDNLVA

-36 VVKDTAKIDQVALD
+36 VVKDTANIDQAALD
-50 DDPDLKGTFEANGQ
+50 DDADLKGTFEANGQ

-91 KDELKEVAG
+91 KDELKDVANT
-100 KETNPV
+100 ETNPL

-136 LTGAGLFGPQSVVE
+136 LTGQGLFGPQSIVE
-150 MYPGIKGFAEIV
+150 MVPGIQGFAEIV

-211 EALASHK
+211 EAIASNK

-280 FAVVGPVLRTVSN
+280 FAVVGPVLRGISN

-305 LGGFGYGI
+305 LGGVGYGI
-313 FGSVYSAIVLTGLH
+313 FGLGYSAIVLTGLH
-327 QSFPAIETTLLADIA
+327 QSFPAIETSLLADIA

-374 KQKAL
+374 KQKGL

-409 ALGASGIASAFMGFL
+409 GLGAAGIASTIMGL
-424 GVRGA
+424 AGVRGV
-429 SLGPAGVIGFIAI
+429 SLGPAGIIGFIAI
-442 KAGSHMMFMV
+442 KPASIPMFML
-452 GILISFVLAFVATY
+452 GIAVSFVLAFLATY
-466 IYGKNRMAVP
+466 IYGKGRMDVP
-476 ANAET
+476 ANVAT
-481 QDTTAQDINTVQ
+481 TGTTAQDINIVKTSEGVL
-493 EHATILDEELVA
+493 AEELFA
-505 PVAGAAIQLSET
+505 PVTGQAIQLSET
-517 KDPVFSSGLM
+517 KDQVFSSGLM
-527 GNGLAIEPTV
+527 GKGIAIEPTV

-549 VTNNS
+549 VTNDS

-562 NKGAEVLLHIGIDT
+562 ANGAEVLLHIGIDT
-576 VQMDGDGFETN
+576 VQMAGDGFSTQ
-587 VNQGQVVKKGDL
+587 VKQGQVVKKGDL
-599 LGTFDI
+599 LGTFNID
-605 QKIKD
+605 KIKAA
-610 RGYEATVMVIV
+610 GYEATVMVIV
-621 TNTTSFAQVQG
+621 TNTMSFAEVQG
-632 IDNQDVVVGQT
+632 IDNQTVTVGQA
-643 IIGTTAPTS
+643 IIQTTAPV
-652 DNA
+652 AK

>member
-1 MEGLMNHKEVANRVA
+1 MDHKEVAKRVA
-16 KALGEDNLVA
+16 AALGEDNLIA

-36 VVKDTAKIDQVALD
+36 VVKDTAKIDQAALD
-50 DDPDLKGTFEANGQ
+50 DDADLKGTFEANGQ

-91 KDELKEVAG
+91 KDELKDVADT
-100 KETNPV
+100 ETNPI
-106 MKLIKV
+106 MKLIKI

-136 LTGAGLFGPQSVVE
+136 LTGQGLFGPQSIVE
-150 MYPGIKGFAEIV
+150 MVPGIKGFAEIV

-211 EALASHK
+211 EAIATNK

-225 GFKIAQAGYQ
+225 GFQIAQAGYQ

-247 LATLEKFFHKHL
+247 LATLEKFFHKYL

-305 LGGFGYGI
+305 LGGVGYGI
-313 FGSVYSAIVLTGLH
+313 FGLGYSAIVLTGLH
-327 QSFPAIETTLLADIA
+327 QSFPAIETSLLADIA

-374 KQKAL
+374 KQKGL

-409 ALGASGIASAFMGFL
+409 GLGAAGIASTIMGFA
-424 GVRGA
+424 GVRGV
-429 SLGPAGVIGFIAI
+429 SLGPAGIIGFIAI
-442 KAGSHMMFMV
+442 KPASIPMFML
-452 GILISFVLAFVATY
+452 GIVVSFVLAFLATY
-466 IYGKNRMAVP
+466 VYGRGRMDVP
-476 ANAET
+476 ANVAST
-481 QDTTAQDINTVQ
+481 GTTAQEINIVKTSEGVS
-493 EHATILDEELVA
+493 DEALYA
-505 PVAGAAIQLSET
+505 PVTGQAIQLSET
-517 KDPVFSSGLM
+517 KDQVFSSELM
-527 GNGLAIEPTV
+527 GKGIAIEPTI

-549 VTNNS
+549 VTNDS

-562 NKGAEVLLHIGIDT
+562 NNGAEVLLHIGIDT
-576 VQMDGDGFETN
+576 VQMAGEGFSTQ
-587 VNQGQVVKKGDL
+587 VKQGQVVKKGDL

-605 QKIKD
+605 SKIKAA
-610 RGYEATVMVIV
+610 GYEATVMIIV
-621 TNTTSFAQVQG
+621 TNTMSFAEVQG
-632 IDNQDVVVGQT
+632 IDNQTVTVGQAV
-643 IIGTTAPTS
+643 IQTTAPVTK
-652 DNA
+652 

>member
-1 MEGLMNHKEVANRVA
+1 
-16 KALGEDNLVA
+16 
-26 AAHCATRLRL
+26 LRL
-36 VVKDTAKIDQVALD
+36 VVKDTANIDQAALD
-50 DDPDLKGTFEANGQ
+50 DDADLKGTFEANGQ

-91 KDELKEVAG
+91 KDELKDVANT
-100 KETNPV
+100 ETNPL

-136 LTGAGLFGPQSVVE
+136 LTGQGLFGPQSIVE
-150 MYPGIKGFAEIV
+150 MVPGIQGFAEIV

-211 EALASHK
+211 EAIASNK

-280 FAVVGPVLRTVSN
+280 FAVVGPVLRGISN

-305 LGGFGYGI
+305 LGGVGYGI
-313 FGSVYSAIVLTGLH
+313 FGLGYSAIVLTGLH
-327 QSFPAIETTLLADIA
+327 QSFPAIETSLLADIA

-374 KQKAL
+374 KQKGL

-409 ALGASGIASAFMGFL
+409 GLGAAGIASTIMGFA
-424 GVRGA
+424 GVRGV
-429 SLGPAGVIGFIAI
+429 SLGPAGIIGFIAI
-442 KAGSHMMFMV
+442 KPASIPMFML
-452 GILISFVLAFVATY
+452 GIAVSFVLAFLATY
-466 IYGKNRMAVP
+466 IYGKGRMDVP
-476 ANAET
+476 ANVAT
-481 QDTTAQDINTVQ
+481 TGTTAQDINIVKTSEGVL
-493 EHATILDEELVA
+493 AEELFA
-505 PVAGAAIQLSET
+505 PVTGQAIQLSET
-517 KDPVFSSGLM
+517 KDQVFSSGLM
-527 GNGLAIEPTV
+527 GKGIAIEPTV

-549 VTNNS
+549 VTNDS

-562 NKGAEVLLHIGIDT
+562 ANGAEVLLHIGIDT
-576 VQMDGDGFETN
+576 VQMAGDGFSTQ
-587 VNQGQVVKKGDL
+587 VKQGQVVKKGDL
-599 LGTFDI
+599 LGTFNID
-605 QKIKD
+605 KIKAA
-610 RGYEATVMVIV
+610 GYEATVMVIV
-621 TNTTSFAQVQG
+621 TNTMSFAEVQG
-632 IDNQDVVVGQT
+632 IDNQTVTVGQA
-643 IIGTTAPTS
+643 IIQTTAPV
-652 DNA
+652 AK

>member
-1 MEGLMNHKEVANRVA
+1 M
-16 KALGEDNLVA
+16 
-26 AAHCATRLRL
+26 RL
-36 VVKDTAKIDQVALD
+36 VVKDTAKIDQAALD
-50 DDPDLKGTFEANGQ
+50 DDADLKGTFEANGQ

-91 KDELKEVAG
+91 KDELKDVADT
-100 KETNPV
+100 ETNPI
-106 MKLIKV
+106 MKLIKI

-136 LTGAGLFGPQSVVE
+136 LTGQGLFGPQSIVE
-150 MYPGIKGFAEIV
+150 MVPGIKGFAEIV

-211 EALASHK
+211 EAIATNK

-225 GFKIAQAGYQ
+225 GFQIAQAGYQ

-305 LGGFGYGI
+305 LGGVGYGI
-313 FGSVYSAIVLTGLH
+313 FGLGYSAIVLTGLH
-327 QSFPAIETTLLADIA
+327 QSFPAIETSLLADIA

-374 KQKAL
+374 KQKGL

-409 ALGASGIASAFMGFL
+409 GLGAAGIASTIMGFA
-424 GVRGA
+424 GVRGV
-429 SLGPAGVIGFIAI
+429 SLGPAGIIGFIAI
-442 KAGSHMMFMV
+442 KPASIPMFML
-452 GILISFVLAFVATY
+452 GIVVSFVLAFLATY
-466 IYGKNRMAVP
+466 VYGRGRMDVP
-476 ANAET
+476 ANVAST
-481 QDTTAQDINTVQ
+481 GTTAQEINIVKTSEGVS
-493 EHATILDEELVA
+493 DEALYA
-505 PVAGAAIQLSET
+505 PVTGQAIQLSET
-517 KDPVFSSGLM
+517 KDQVFSSELM
-527 GNGLAIEPTV
+527 GKGIAIEPTI

-549 VTNNS
+549 VTNDS

-562 NKGAEVLLHIGIDT
+562 NNGAEVLLHIGIDT
-576 VQMDGDGFETN
+576 VQMAGEGFSTQ
-587 VNQGQVVKKGDL
+587 VKQGQVVKKGDL

-605 QKIKD
+605 SKIKAA
-610 RGYEATVMVIV
+610 GYEATVMIIV
-621 TNTTSFAQVQG
+621 TNTMSFAEVQG
-632 IDNQDVVVGQT
+632 IDNQTVTVGQAV
-643 IIGTTAPTS
+643 IQTTAPVTK
-652 DNA
+652 

>member
-1 MEGLMNHKEVANRVA
+1 MDHKEVAKRVA
-16 KALGEDNLVA
+16 AALGEDNLVA

-36 VVKDTAKIDQVALD
+36 VVKDTANIDQAALD
-50 DDPDLKGTFEANGQ
+50 DDADLKGTFEANGQ

-91 KDELKEVAG
+91 KDELKDVANT
-100 KETNPV
+100 ETNPL

-136 LTGAGLFGPQSVVE
+136 LTGQGLFGPQSIVE
-150 MYPGIKGFAEIV
+150 MVPGIQGFAEIV

-211 EALASHK
+211 EAIASNK

-280 FAVVGPVLRTVSN
+280 FAVVGPVLRGISN

-305 LGGFGYGI
+305 LGGVGYGI
-313 FGSVYSAIVLTGLH
+313 FGLGYSAIVLTGLH
-327 QSFPAIETTLLADIA
+327 QSFPAIETSLLADIA

-374 KQKAL
+374 KQKGL

-409 ALGASGIASAFMGFL
+409 GLGAAGIASTIMGFA
-424 GVRGA
+424 GVRGV
-429 SLGPAGVIGFIAI
+429 SLGPAGIIGFIAI
-442 KAGSHMMFMV
+442 KPASIPMFML
-452 GILISFVLAFVATY
+452 GIAVSFVLAFLATY
-466 IYGKNRMAVP
+466 IYGKGRMDVP
-476 ANAET
+476 ANVAT
-481 QDTTAQDINTVQ
+481 TGTTAQDINIVKTSEGVL
-493 EHATILDEELVA
+493 AEELFA
-505 PVAGAAIQLSET
+505 PVTGQAIQLSET
-517 KDPVFSSGLM
+517 KDQVFSSGLM
-527 GNGLAIEPTV
+527 GKGIAIEPTV

-549 VTNNS
+549 VTNDS

-562 NKGAEVLLHIGIDT
+562 ANGAEVLLHIGIDT
-576 VQMDGDGFETN
+576 VQMAGDGFSTQ
-587 VNQGQVVKKGDL
+587 VKQGQVVKKGDL
-599 LGTFDI
+599 LGTFNID
-605 QKIKD
+605 KIKAA
-610 RGYEATVMVIV
+610 GYEATVMVIV
-621 TNTTSFAQVQG
+621 TNTMSFAEVQG
-632 IDNQDVVVGQT
+632 NDNQTVTVGQA
-643 IIGTTAPTS
+643 IIQTTAPV
-652 DNA
+652 AK

>member
-1 MEGLMNHKEVANRVA
+1 MDHKEVAKRVA
-16 KALGEDNLVA
+16 AALGEDNLVA

-36 VVKDTAKIDQVALD
+36 VVKDTANIDQAALD
-50 DDPDLKGTFEANGQ
+50 DDADLKGTFEANGQ

-91 KDELKEVAG
+91 KDELKDVANT
-100 KETNPV
+100 ETNPL

-136 LTGAGLFGPQSVVE
+136 LTGQGLFGPQSIVE
-150 MYPGIKGFAEIV
+150 MVPGIQGFAEIV

-211 EALASHK
+211 EAIASNK

-280 FAVVGPVLRTVSN
+280 FAVVGPVLRGISN

-305 LGGFGYGI
+305 LGGVGYGI
-313 FGSVYSAIVLTGLH
+313 FGLGYSAIVLTGLH
-327 QSFPAIETTLLADIA
+327 QSFPAIETSLLADIA

-374 KQKAL
+374 KQKGL

-409 ALGASGIASAFMGFL
+409 GLGAAGIASTIMGFA
-424 GVRGA
+424 GVRGV
-429 SLGPAGVIGFIAI
+429 SLGPAGIIGFIAI
-442 KAGSHMMFMV
+442 KPASIPMFML
-452 GILISFVLAFVATY
+452 GIAVSFVLAFLATY
-466 IYGKNRMAVP
+466 IYGKGRMDVP
-476 ANAET
+476 ANVAT
-481 QDTTAQDINTVQ
+481 TGTTAQDINIVKTSEGVL
-493 EHATILDEELVA
+493 AEELFA
-505 PVAGAAIQLSET
+505 PVTGQAIQLSET
-517 KDPVFSSGLM
+517 KDQVFSSGLM
-527 GNGLAIEPTV
+527 GKGIAIEPTV

-549 VTNNS
+549 VTNDS

-562 NKGAEVLLHIGIDT
+562 TNGAEVLLHIGIDT
-576 VQMDGDGFETN
+576 VQMAGDGFSTQ
-587 VNQGQVVKKGDL
+587 VKQGQVVKKGDL
-599 LGTFDI
+599 LGTFNID
-605 QKIKD
+605 KIKAA
-610 RGYEATVMVIV
+610 GYGATVMVIV
-621 TNTTSFAQVQG
+621 TNTMSFAEVQG
-632 IDNQDVVVGQT
+632 IDNQTVTVGQA
-643 IIGTTAPTS
+643 IIQTTAPV
-652 DNA
+652 AK

>member
-1 MEGLMNHKEVANRVA
+1 MDHKEVAKRVA
-16 KALGEDNLVA
+16 AALGEDNLVA

-36 VVKDTAKIDQVALD
+36 VVKDTNNIDQAALD
-50 DDPDLKGTFEANGQ
+50 DDADLKGTFEANGQ

-91 KDELKEVAG
+91 KDELKDVANT
-100 KETNPV
+100 ETNPL

-136 LTGAGLFGPQSVVE
+136 LTGQGLFGPQSIVE
-150 MYPGIKGFAEIV
+150 MVPGIQGFAEIV

-211 EALASHK
+211 EAIASNK

-280 FAVVGPVLRTVSN
+280 FAVVGPVLRGISN

-305 LGGFGYGI
+305 LGGVGYGI
-313 FGSVYSAIVLTGLH
+313 FGLGYSAIVLTGLH
-327 QSFPAIETTLLADIA
+327 QSFPAIETSLLADIA

-374 KQKAL
+374 KQKGL

-409 ALGASGIASAFMGFL
+409 GLGAAGIASTIMGFA
-424 GVRGA
+424 GVRGV
-429 SLGPAGVIGFIAI
+429 SLGPAGIIGFIAI
-442 KAGSHMMFMV
+442 KPASIPMFML
-452 GILISFVLAFVATY
+452 GIAVSFVLAFLATY
-466 IYGKNRMAVP
+466 IYGKGRMDVP
-476 ANAET
+476 ANVAT
-481 QDTTAQDINTVQ
+481 TGTTAQDINIVKTSEGVL
-493 EHATILDEELVA
+493 AEELFA
-505 PVAGAAIQLSET
+505 PVTGQAIQLSET
-517 KDPVFSSGLM
+517 KDQVFSSGLM
-527 GNGLAIEPTV
+527 GKGIAIEPTV

-549 VTNNS
+549 VTNDS

-562 NKGAEVLLHIGIDT
+562 ANGAEVLLHIGIDT
-576 VQMDGDGFETN
+576 VQMAGDGFSTQ
-587 VNQGQVVKKGDL
+587 VKQGQVVKKGDL
-599 LGTFDI
+599 LGTFNID
-605 QKIKD
+605 KIKAA
-610 RGYEATVMVIV
+610 GYEATVMVIV
-621 TNTTSFAQVQG
+621 TNTMSFAEVQG
-632 IDNQDVVVGQT
+632 IDNQTVTVGQA
-643 IIGTTAPTS
+643 IIQTTAPV
-652 DNA
+652 AK

>member
-1 MEGLMNHKEVANRVA
+1 MKHKEVAKRIA
-16 KALGEDNLVA
+16 AALGPDNLVA

-36 VVKDTAKIDQVALD
+36 VLKDTSKIDQVALD
-50 DDPDLKGTFEANGQ
+50 EDDDLKGTFEANGQ

-91 KDELKEVAG
+91 KDELKEVANT
-100 KETNPV
+100 ETNPV

-125 AGGLLMALNNV
+125 ADGLLMALNNV

-150 MYPGIKGFAEIV
+150 MFPGIKGFAEIV

-211 EALASHK
+211 EALATNK

-225 GFKIAQAGYQ
+225 GFQIAQAGYQ
-235 GQVLPVIGVAWI
+235 GQVLPVIGVAYI

-259 KNAIDFTFTPMLA
+259 KNAVDFTFTPMLA

-280 FAVVGPVLRTVSN
+280 FAIVGPALRAVSN
-293 GMTDGLVWLVNT
+293 GMTDGLVWLVNS

-313 FGSVYSAIVLTGLH
+313 FGAIYSAIVLTGLH

-342 KTGGDF
+342 KTGVSF
-348 IFPIAAAANVAQG
+348 IFPIASAANVAQG
-361 AATFAIFF
+361 AACFAIF
-369 LTKNE
+369 LITKNQ

-409 ALGASGIASAFMGFL
+409 GLAASGVGAAFMGFM
-424 GVRGA
+424 GVRR
-429 SLGPAGVIGFIAI
+429 
-442 KAGSHMMFMV
+442 H
-452 GILISFVLAFVATY
+452 
-466 IYGKNRMAVP
+466 
-476 ANAET
+476 
-481 QDTTAQDINTVQ
+481 
-493 EHATILDEELVA
+493 
-505 PVAGAAIQLSET
+505 
-517 KDPVFSSGLM
+517 
-527 GNGLAIEPTV
+527 
-537 GEIYAPADGTLT
+537 
-549 VTNNS
+549 
-554 KHAYGLLT
+554 
-562 NKGAEVLLHIGIDT
+562 
-576 VQMDGDGFETN
+576 
-587 VNQGQVVKKGDL
+587 
-599 LGTFDI
+599 
-605 QKIKD
+605 
-610 RGYEATVMVIV
+610 
-621 TNTTSFAQVQG
+621 
-632 IDNQDVVVGQT
+632 
-643 IIGTTAPTS
+643 
-652 DNA
+652 

>member
-1 MEGLMNHKEVANRVA
+1 MDHKEVAKRVA
-16 KALGEDNLVA
+16 AALGEDNLIA

-36 VVKDTAKIDQVALD
+36 VVKDTAKIDQATLD
-50 DDPDLKGTFEANGQ
+50 DDADLKGTFEVNGQ

-91 KDELKEVAG
+91 KDELKDVADT
-100 KETNPV
+100 ETNPI
-106 MKLIKV
+106 MKLIKI

-136 LTGAGLFGPQSVVE
+136 LTGQGLFGPQSIVE
-150 MYPGIKGFAEIV
+150 MVPGIKGFAEIV

-211 EALASHK
+211 EAIATNK

-225 GFKIAQAGYQ
+225 GFQIAQAGYQ

-305 LGGFGYGI
+305 LGGVGYGI
-313 FGSVYSAIVLTGLH
+313 FGLGYSAIVLTGLH
-327 QSFPAIETTLLADIA
+327 QSFPAIETSLLADIA

-374 KQKAL
+374 KQKGL

-409 ALGASGIASAFMGFL
+409 GLGAAGIASTIMGFS
-424 GVRGA
+424 GVRGV
-429 SLGPAGVIGFIAI
+429 SLGPAGIIGFIAI
-442 KAGSHMMFMV
+442 KPASIPMFML
-452 GILISFVLAFVATY
+452 GIVVSFVLAFLATY
-466 IYGKNRMAVP
+466 VYGRGRMDVP
-476 ANAET
+476 ANVAST
-481 QDTTAQDINTVQ
+481 GTTAQEINIVKTSEGVS
-493 EHATILDEELVA
+493 DEALYA
-505 PVAGAAIQLSET
+505 PVTGQAIQLSET
-517 KDPVFSSGLM
+517 KDQVFSSELM
-527 GNGLAIEPTV
+527 GKGIAIEPTI

-549 VTNNS
+549 VTNDS

-562 NKGAEVLLHIGIDT
+562 NNGAEVLLHIGIDT
-576 VQMDGDGFETN
+576 VQMAGEGFSTQ
-587 VNQGQVVKKGDL
+587 VKQGQVVKKGDL

-605 QKIKD
+605 SKIKAA
-610 RGYEATVMVIV
+610 GYEATVMIIV
-621 TNTTSFAQVQG
+621 TNTMSFAEVQG
-632 IDNQDVVVGQT
+632 IDNQTVTVGQAV
-643 IIGTTAPTS
+643 IQTTAPVTK
-652 DNA
+652 

>member
-1 MEGLMNHKEVANRVA
+1 MDHKEVAKRVA
-16 KALGEDNLVA
+16 AALGEDNLVA

-36 VVKDTAKIDQVALD
+36 VVKDTANIDQAALD
-50 DDPDLKGTFEANGQ
+50 DDADLKGTFEANGQ

-91 KDELKEVAG
+91 KDELKDVANT
-100 KETNPV
+100 ETNPL

-136 LTGAGLFGPQSVVE
+136 LTGQGLFGPQSIVE
-150 MYPGIKGFAEIV
+150 MVPGIQGFAEIV

-211 EALASHK
+211 EAIASNK

-280 FAVVGPVLRTVSN
+280 FAVVGPVLRGISN

-305 LGGFGYGI
+305 LGGVGYGI
-313 FGSVYSAIVLTGLH
+313 FGLGYSAIVLTGLH
-327 QSFPAIETTLLADIA
+327 QSFPAIETSLLADIA

-374 KQKAL
+374 KQKGL

-409 ALGASGIASAFMGFL
+409 GLGAAGIASTIMGFA
-424 GVRGA
+424 GVRGV
-429 SLGPAGVIGFIAI
+429 SLGPAGIIGFIAI
-442 KAGSHMMFMV
+442 KPASIPMFML
-452 GILISFVLAFVATY
+452 GIAVSFVLAFLATY
-466 IYGKNRMAVP
+466 IYGKGRMDVP
-476 ANAET
+476 ANVAT
-481 QDTTAQDINTVQ
+481 TGTTAQDINIVKTSEGVL
-493 EHATILDEELVA
+493 AEELFA
-505 PVAGAAIQLSET
+505 PVTGQAIQLSET
-517 KDPVFSSGLM
+517 KDQVFSSGLM
-527 GNGLAIEPTV
+527 GKGIAIEPTV

-549 VTNNS
+549 VTNDS

-562 NKGAEVLLHIGIDT
+562 TNGAEVLLHIGIDT
-576 VQMDGDGFETN
+576 VQMAGDGFSTQ
-587 VNQGQVVKKGDL
+587 VKQGQVVKKGDL
-599 LGTFDI
+599 LGTFNID
-605 QKIKD
+605 KIKAA
-610 RGYEATVMVIV
+610 GYEATVMVIV
-621 TNTTSFAQVQG
+621 TNTMSFAEVQG
-632 IDNQDVVVGQT
+632 IDNQTVTVGQA
-643 IIGTTAPTS
+643 IIQTTAPV
-652 DNA
+652 AK

>member
-1 MEGLMNHKEVANRVA
+1 MDHKEVAKRVA
-16 KALGEDNLVA
+16 AALGEDNLVA

-36 VVKDTAKIDQVALD
+36 VVKDTANIDQAALD
-50 DDPDLKGTFEANGQ
+50 DDADLKGTFEANGQ

-91 KDELKEVAG
+91 KDELKDVANT
-100 KETNPV
+100 ETNPL

-136 LTGAGLFGPQSVVE
+136 LTGQGLFGPQSIVE
-150 MYPGIKGFAEIV
+150 MVPGIQGFAEIV

-211 EALASHK
+211 EAIASNK

-280 FAVVGPVLRTVSN
+280 FAVVGPVLRGISN

-305 LGGFGYGI
+305 LGGVGYGI
-313 FGSVYSAIVLTGLH
+313 FGLGYSAIVLTGLH
-327 QSFPAIETTLLADIA
+327 QSFPAIETSLLADIA

-374 KQKAL
+374 KQKGL

-409 ALGASGIASAFMGFL
+409 GLGAAGIASTIMGFA
-424 GVRGA
+424 GVRGI
-429 SLGPAGVIGFIAI
+429 SLGPAGIIGFIAI
-442 KAGSHMMFMV
+442 KPASIPMFML
-452 GILISFVLAFVATY
+452 GIAVSFVLAFLATY
-466 IYGKNRMAVP
+466 IYGKGRMDVP
-476 ANAET
+476 ANVAT
-481 QDTTAQDINTVQ
+481 TGTTAQDINIVKTSEGVL
-493 EHATILDEELVA
+493 AEELFA
-505 PVAGAAIQLSET
+505 PVTGQAIQLSET
-517 KDPVFSSGLM
+517 KDQVFSSGLM
-527 GNGLAIEPTV
+527 GKGIAIEPTV

-549 VTNNS
+549 VTNDS

-562 NKGAEVLLHIGIDT
+562 ANGAEVLLHIGIDT
-576 VQMDGDGFETN
+576 VQMAGDGFSTQ
-587 VNQGQVVKKGDL
+587 VKQGQVVKKGDL
-599 LGTFDI
+599 LGTFNID
-605 QKIKD
+605 KIKAA
-610 RGYEATVMVIV
+610 GYEATVMVIV
-621 TNTTSFAQVQG
+621 TNTMSFAEVQG
-632 IDNQDVVVGQT
+632 IDNQTVTVGQA
-643 IIGTTAPTS
+643 IIQTTAPV
-652 DNA
+652 AK

>member
-1 MEGLMNHKEVANRVA
+1 MDHKEVAKRVA
-16 KALGEDNLVA
+16 AALGEDNLIA

-36 VVKDTAKIDQVALD
+36 VVKDTAKIDQAALD
-50 DDPDLKGTFEANGQ
+50 DDADLKGTFEANGQ

-91 KDELKEVAG
+91 KDELKDVADT
-100 KETNPV
+100 ETNPI
-106 MKLIKV
+106 MKLIKI

-136 LTGAGLFGPQSVVE
+136 LTGQGLFGPQSIVE
-150 MYPGIKGFAEIV
+150 MVPGIKGFAEIV

-211 EALASHK
+211 EAIATNK

-225 GFKIAQAGYQ
+225 GFQIAQAGYQ

-305 LGGFGYGI
+305 LGGVGYGI
-313 FGSVYSAIVLTGLH
+313 FGLGYSAIVLTGLH
-327 QSFPAIETTLLADIA
+327 QSFPAIETSLLADIA

-374 KQKAL
+374 KQKGL

-409 ALGASGIASAFMGFL
+409 GLGAAGIASTIMGFA
-424 GVRGA
+424 GVRGV
-429 SLGPAGVIGFIAI
+429 SLGPAGIIGFIAI
-442 KAGSHMMFMV
+442 KPASIPMFML
-452 GILISFVLAFVATY
+452 GIVVSFVLAFLATY
-466 IYGKNRMAVP
+466 VYGRGRMDVP
-476 ANAET
+476 ANVAST
-481 QDTTAQDINTVQ
+481 GTTAQEINIVKTSEGVS
-493 EHATILDEELVA
+493 DEALYA
-505 PVAGAAIQLSET
+505 PVTGQAIQLSET
-517 KDPVFSSGLM
+517 KDQVFSSELM
-527 GNGLAIEPTV
+527 GKGIAIEPTI

-549 VTNNS
+549 VTNDS
-554 KHAYGLLT
+554 KHAYGFLT
-562 NKGAEVLLHIGIDT
+562 NNGAEVLLHIGIDT
-576 VQMDGDGFETN
+576 VQMAGEGFSTQ
-587 VNQGQVVKKGDL
+587 VKQGQVVKKGDL

-605 QKIKD
+605 SKIKAA
-610 RGYEATVMVIV
+610 GYEATVMIIV
-621 TNTTSFAQVQG
+621 TNTMSFAEVQG
-632 IDNQDVVVGQT
+632 IDNQTVTVGQAV
-643 IIGTTAPTS
+643 IQTTAPVTK
-652 DNA
+652 

>member
-1 MEGLMNHKEVANRVA
+1 MDHKEVAKRVA
-16 KALGEDNLVA
+16 AALGEDNLVA

-36 VVKDTAKIDQVALD
+36 VVKDTANIDQAALD
-50 DDPDLKGTFEANGQ
+50 DDADLKGTFEANGQ

-91 KDELKEVAG
+91 KDELKDVANT
-100 KETNPV
+100 ETNPL

-136 LTGAGLFGPQSVVE
+136 LTGQGLFGPQSIVE
-150 MYPGIKGFAEIV
+150 MVPGIQGFAEIV

-211 EALASHK
+211 EAIASNK

-280 FAVVGPVLRTVSN
+280 FAVVGPVLRGISN

-305 LGGFGYGI
+305 LGGVGYGI
-313 FGSVYSAIVLTGLH
+313 FGLGYSAIVLTGLH
-327 QSFPAIETTLLADIA
+327 QSFPAIETSLLADIA

-374 KQKAL
+374 KQKGL

-409 ALGASGIASAFMGFL
+409 GLGAAGIASTIMGFA
-424 GVRGA
+424 GVRGV

-442 KAGSHMMFMV
+442 KPASIPMFML
-452 GILISFVLAFVATY
+452 GIAVSFVLAFLATY
-466 IYGKNRMAVP
+466 IYGKGRMDVP
-476 ANAET
+476 ANVAT
-481 QDTTAQDINTVQ
+481 TGTTAQDINIVKTSEGVL
-493 EHATILDEELVA
+493 AEELFA
-505 PVAGAAIQLSET
+505 PVTGQAIQLSET
-517 KDPVFSSGLM
+517 KDQVFSSGLM
-527 GNGLAIEPTV
+527 GKGIAIEPTV

-549 VTNNS
+549 VTNDS

-562 NKGAEVLLHIGIDT
+562 ANGAEVLLHIGIDT
-576 VQMDGDGFETN
+576 VQMAGDGFSTQ
-587 VNQGQVVKKGDL
+587 VKQGQVVKKGDL
-599 LGTFDI
+599 LGTFNID
-605 QKIKD
+605 KIKAA
-610 RGYEATVMVIV
+610 GYEATVMVIV
-621 TNTTSFAQVQG
+621 TNTMSFAEVQG
-632 IDNQDVVVGQT
+632 IDNQTVTVGQA
-643 IIGTTAPTS
+643 IIQTTAPV
-652 DNA
+652 AK

>member
-1 MEGLMNHKEVANRVA
+1 MDHKEVAKRVA
-16 KALGEDNLVA
+16 AALGEDNLVA

-36 VVKDTAKIDQVALD
+36 VVKDTANIDQAALD
-50 DDPDLKGTFEANGQ
+50 DDADLKGTFEANGQ

-91 KDELKEVAG
+91 KDELKDVANT
-100 KETNPV
+100 ETNPL

-136 LTGAGLFGPQSVVE
+136 LTGQGLFGPQSIVE
-150 MYPGIKGFAEIV
+150 MVPGIQGFAEIV

-211 EALASHK
+211 EAIASNK

-280 FAVVGPVLRTVSN
+280 FAVVGPVLRGISN

-305 LGGFGYGI
+305 LGGVGYGI
-313 FGSVYSAIVLTGLH
+313 FGLGYSAIVLTGLH
-327 QSFPAIETTLLADIA
+327 QSFPAIETSLLADIA

-374 KQKAL
+374 KQKGL

-409 ALGASGIASAFMGFL
+409 GLGAAGIASTIMGFA
-424 GVRGA
+424 GVRGV
-429 SLGPAGVIGFIAI
+429 SLGPAGIIGFIAI
-442 KAGSHMMFMV
+442 KPASIPMFML
-452 GILISFVLAFVATY
+452 GIAVSFVLAFLATY
-466 IYGKNRMAVP
+466 IYGKGRMDVP
-476 ANAET
+476 ANVAT
-481 QDTTAQDINTVQ
+481 TGTTAQDINIVKTSEGVL
-493 EHATILDEELVA
+493 AEELFA
-505 PVAGAAIQLSET
+505 PVTGQAIQLSET
-517 KDPVFSSGLM
+517 KDQVFSSGLM
-527 GNGLAIEPTV
+527 GKGIAIEPTV

-549 VTNNS
+549 VTNDS

-562 NKGAEVLLHIGIDT
+562 TNGTEVLLHIGIDT
-576 VQMDGDGFETN
+576 VQMAGDGFSTQ
-587 VNQGQVVKKGDL
+587 VKQGQVVKKGDL
-599 LGTFDI
+599 LGTFNID
-605 QKIKD
+605 KIKAA
-610 RGYEATVMVIV
+610 GYEATVMVIV
-621 TNTTSFAQVQG
+621 TNTMSFVEVQG
-632 IDNQDVVVGQT
+632 IDNQTVTVGQA
-643 IIGTTAPTS
+643 IIQTTAPV
-652 DNA
+652 AK